1 MKVRYIGED
10 RENLK
15 QGETYEVL
23 GVENGWFRLKTGT
36 DEAGEDTAELAP
48 PELCETL
55 MRDWKFDA
63 DEIFHGTVP

>member
-1 MKVRYIGED
+1 MKVRYVGKD

-15 QGETYEVL
+15 QGETVEVL

-36 DEAGEDTAELAP
+36 DAAGEDVAELVP
-48 PELCETL
+48 PEQCEML

-63 DEIFHGTVP
+63 DEIFHGSTP

>member
-10 RENLK
+10 RESLK
-15 QGETYEVL
+15 QGETVEVL

-36 DEAGEDTAELAP
+36 AMTGEDESELVP
-48 PELCETL
+48 PEQCEML

-63 DEIFHGTVP
+63 DEIFHGNVP